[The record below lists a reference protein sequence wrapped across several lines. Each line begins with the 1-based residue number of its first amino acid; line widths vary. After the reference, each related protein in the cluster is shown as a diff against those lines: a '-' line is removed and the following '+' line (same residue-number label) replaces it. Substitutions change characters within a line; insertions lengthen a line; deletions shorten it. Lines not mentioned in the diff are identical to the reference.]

1 MDIETNNNYS
11 ITIKL
16 QMEMIMSIN
25 TKLEMLQQENI
36 ALKLENVKLKQMSS
50 TRTSKYILY
59 LIFFI
64 FFFNP
69 KVWE

>member
-64 FFFNP
+64 FFF
-69 KVWE
+69 